1 MSLLTVNSIQ
11 GHSGAAVNFPAGIS
25 FAGVFPLSF
34 SRPDGAPCISK
45 TGAAT
50 VSLVAGTVA
59 SVGGRVVG
67 FSAGQPVVMPTL
79 TAGTDYA
86 VYVCYDG
93 TVRADASFVAPAGYY
108 TTANSRKI
116 GGFHFD
122 LTSAINQYSIWDL
135 RHRPVCQDPRG
146 MVLVNGLFWVDMYL
160 CNSNPVAY
168 GTSKAG
174 VAVASGT
181 VLPTRAAV
189 FGGGSYSNMGWY
201 TANEIAASNGKRLLS
216 EAEFSVAAYGVTENQ
231 SLGGAASTIPT
242 TAYQAGYRSVW
253 GCEQMTGHHSVWG
266 ADAGT
271 RWDAPNGWGW
281 RNNNGGRGLVYLE
294 GDYSL
299 VRVLLGGS
307 RADGASSGSRCS
319 YWVNSPWDSN
329 WLIGLRAASDHLS
342 LA

>member
-1 MSLLTVNSIQ
+1 MSSLTVNSVQ
-11 GHSGAAVNFPAGIS
+11 GHGGAAVNFPAGIS
-25 FAGVFPLSF
+25 VAGAFPLSF

-67 FSAGQPVVMPTL
+67 FSADQPVVMPTL

-86 VYVCYDG
+86 VYVCNDG
-93 TVRADASFVAPAGYY
+93 TARADASFVAPAGY
-108 TTANSRKI
+108 TTTNSRKI

-122 LTSAINQYSIWDL
+122 LTSDIKQYSIWDL
-135 RHRPVCQDPRG
+135 RHRPACPDPRG
-146 MVLVNGLFWVDMYL
+146 MVLVNGLFWVDVYL

-189 FGGGSYSNMGWY
+189 FGGGSYTSLNWWDAVQL
-201 TANEIAASNGKRLLS
+201 TATYGKRLMT
-216 EAEFSVAAYGVTENQ
+216 EAEFTIAAYGVAENQ
-231 SLGGAASTIPT
+231 SLGGAAETIPT
-242 TAYQAGYRSVW
+242 TAYQVGFRSVW
-253 GCEQMTGHHSVWG
+253 GGEQFGGHIWSWG
-266 ADAGT
+266 ADSGT
-271 RWDAPNGWGW
+271 RWDAPGGWGW
-281 RNNNGGRGLVYLE
+281 RNSNGGAGQLYIQ

-299 VRVLLGGS
+299 TRVLLGGS
-307 RADGASSGSRCS
+307 RAGGAYSGSRCS
-319 YWVNSPWDSN
+319 HWGYHPWRSYWDT
-329 WLIGLRAASDHLS
+329 GLRAASDHLS